1 MLQSNIGTVNNNVCE
16 FALECYGLNPQLIS
30 VVAGRLVNNPERI
43 RTAAGLRKY
52 DRIVPDTG
60 HGPDRTVDTPP
71 AR

>member
-1 MLQSNIGTVNNNVCE
+1 M
-16 FALECYGLNPQLIS
+16 NPQLIS

-60 HGPDRTVDTPP
+60 HGPERTRHLRAEPILKTALLVAEIVEIVEPIKITV
-71 AR
+71 